1 MEYILPSS
9 FNNVS
14 RETLLKLEEY
24 QKMVLKKNH
33 SINLFSSKDV
43 HRFWERHI
51 LDSIK
56 SNEYIKGHRK
66 VCDIGSGGGIPG
78 IPLAIMNSNV
88 KFFLFER
95 RDKKSDFLSNI
106 KEELVLRNVFIV
118 NTNFIDYKSEK
129 YDLFLSRAVK
139 LTDSILNHANLL
151 SEGEESLYIYYF
163 GNNFDYK
170 NINYKFKHRVDRK
183 NKLLIFYLL

>member
-24 QKMVLKKNH
+24 QKMVLKKNR

-43 HRFWERHI
+43 HIFWERHI

-56 SNEYIKGHRK
+56 SNEYIKGHKR
-66 VCDIGSGGGIPG
+66 VCDIGSGGGMPG
-78 IPLAIMNSNV
+78 IPLAIINSNI

-95 RDKKSDFLSNI
+95 RDKKSDFLLNI

-118 NTNFIDYKSEK
+118 NANFIDYKSEK

-151 SEGEESLYIYYF
+151 SKGEKSLYIYYF
-163 GNNFDYK
+163 GNNFDYN
-170 NINYKFKHRVDRK
+170 NINCKFKHRVDRK